1 MIIRNR
7 TLYMLIAL
15 SGVATTAA
23 AQESSPDSLT
33 LGVGGQYAPR
43 YSGANHQT
51 LTVAP
56 VVQARHGAF
65 FFDTEKGLGYD
76 LQSDS
81 GVYFEHALG
90 VSLGRA
96 DKNSDWREGANSL
109 KGMGT
114 IKTALNTSLA
124 LGWSV
129 TPWLVVEGKATLPL
143 TDSQGVQYQT
153 SLTLLPFQDTTD
165 TVAFQ
170 SAALFGDSRYMNT
183 FYGVSAR
190 QSARTGYGRYDTQG
204 GFYGVSNN
212 LSWSHQFGEQW
223 GTTLSA
229 GYTWLGDKAADS
241 PIVRQR
247 NQTTAAV
254 AVTYTF

>member
-7 TLYMLIAL
+7 TLYMLITL
-15 SGVATTAA
+15 SGVATAAA
-23 AQESSPDSLT
+23 AQESAPDSLT
-33 LGVGGQYAPR
+33 IGAGAQYAPR
-43 YSGANHQT
+43 YSGDNRHT
-51 LTVAP
+51 LTVVP

-81 GVYFEHALG
+81 GVYVEQSLG
-90 VSLGRA
+90 VSPGRA
-96 DKNSDWREGANSL
+96 DKDSDWRDGADSL
-109 KGMGT
+109 KGMGS
-114 IKTALNTSLA
+114 IKTALNTGLA
-124 LGWSV
+124 LGWAV
-129 TPWLVVEGKATLPL
+129 TPWLVAEGKATLPL

-153 SLTLLPFQDTTD
+153 SLTLLPFQDAAD

-170 SAALFGDSRYMNT
+170 TAVLFGDSRYMNT
-183 FYGVSAR
+183 FYGVSPR
-190 QSARTGYGRYDTQG
+190 QSARSGYGRYAARG
-204 GFYGVSNN
+204 GFYGVSNS
-212 LSWSHQFGEQW
+212 LIWSHQFGEHW

-229 GYTWLGDKAADS
+229 GYTWLGDNAADS

-247 NQTTAAV
+247 NQTSAAV